1 MRWIFTI
8 LLSLLIASGAVA
20 QKSNAAKLSFDAN
33 FQAAYRDFYSGNFDS
48 AYARTLF
55 MIEEALRTNDQRY
68 LAAAYTFSSLYSDH
82 KGRVDEELENLYKA
96 LTIYKDLGDSVR
108 ISATYRYIG
117 EALGELRM
125 FQNACDLFYRSI
137 KIAGDC
143 DNLYEESRTYNSLY
157 VYTMRELE
165 SESDSLSIARQL
177 KNIISKMEYFSQVL
191 SADTLEHL
199 HRQNVTRIYSNLVS
213 AYILKAKNENNFAFA
228 DSAQAYIKKVRKIM
242 GFQRVTLMRSFILE
256 SSVMLVKNRYSEALV
271 HLKEIESLTHN
282 LPLTN
287 SDLATLYRNMSFAS
301 KMLGKIDDAIH
312 YKQQS
317 LDYQNLTVN
326 DYNVRVGFEFQAK
339 LMADNEISAHKREQ
353 ELLEYANN
361 EKLHNVRFITY
372 WVLGILFV
380 LVLAL
385 SILGL
390 VLRRNKKA
398 TRKLNILYGKLEK
411 HNRMLVDQQKE
422 LASQNALIQ
431 EQRDTVD
438 KINKEIMSS
447 INYAKRIQKA
457 AYSQDEDLK
466 AFFPNSFRL
475 IRSVSLVTG
484 HFHFIHVIDNVKI
497 LVAATCSRNGVP
509 GSFLA
514 MLCQSALREVF
525 SLYKH
530 ASDFSPADILSQ
542 TDANLRQILGN
553 TREEELSESIDIS
566 VVSIDTDNRYI
577 NYAGAHQDVFV
588 YTNSEILKIEGS
600 QYRLG
605 DRRNVSFTNEKI
617 RIGKDSML
625 YAFNNSIALQVGNND
640 EPFGEQRIREMIEQV
655 ASLPCERQKEEFNAI
670 LDQWLGGVNQTGDIA
685 VIGIN
690 CAIW

>member
-1 MRWIFTI
+1 MRCLLTI

-33 FQAAYRDFYSGNFDS
+33 FQAAFRDFYSGNFDS

-143 DNLYEESRTYNSLY
+143 DNMYEESRTFNSLY
-157 VYTMRELE
+157 IYTMRELE
-165 SESDSLSIARQL
+165 SETDSLAIARQL
-177 KNIISKMEYFSQVL
+177 KNIISKMEFFSQQL
-191 SADTLEHL
+191 AADTLEHL
-199 HRQNVTRIYSNLVS
+199 HRQNVTRFYSNLVS
-213 AYILKAKNENNFAFA
+213 AYILKAKNENNLAFA

-242 GFQRVTLMRSFILE
+242 GFQGVTLMRSFIME
-256 SSVMLVKNRYSEALV
+256 SSVMLVKNRYADALAR
-271 HLKEIESLTHN
+271 LKEIENLTN
-282 LPLTN
+282 TLPLTN
-287 SDLATLYRNMSFAS
+287 SDLASLYRNMSFAS
-301 KMLGKIDDAIH
+301 KMLGKTDDAIR
-312 YKQQS
+312 YKQKS
-317 LDYQNLTVN
+317 LEYQNLTVN

-385 SILGL
+385 SVLGL

-422 LASQNALIQ
+422 LASQNTLIQ

-447 INYAKRIQKA
+447 INYAKRIQNA
-457 AYSQDEDLK
+457 AYCHDEDLR
-466 AFFPNSFRL
+466 ALFPDSFRL

-484 HFHFIHVIDNVKI
+484 HFHFMHVIGNIKI

-509 GSFLA
+509 GSFLS
-514 MLCQSALREVF
+514 MLCQSALKEVF
-525 SLYKH
+525 SLYKR
-530 ASDFSPADILSQ
+530 ASEFSPSDLLSQ
-542 TDANLRQILGN
+542 TDANLRQIFGN
-553 TREEELSESIDIS
+553 TGTEELSETIDIS
-566 VVSIDTDNRYI
+566 VVSIDTDNHCI
-577 NYAGAHQDVFV
+577 NYAGAHQDVYV
-588 YTNSEILKIEGS
+588 YNDSEIQKIEGS
-600 QYRLG
+600 PYQLG
-605 DRRNVSFTNEKI
+605 DQRNVSYTTETVK
-617 RIGKDSML
+617 IGKL
-625 YAFNNSIALQVGNND
+625 AKLFAFNNSVAMQVGIND
-640 EPFGEQRIREMIEQV
+640 EPFGEQRIREMIAKV
-655 ASLPCERQKEEFNAI
+655 APLPCERQKEEINSI
-670 LDQWLGGVNQTGDIA
+670 LDQWIGGVNQTGDIA
-685 VIGIN
+685 IIGIN